1 MKKMKV
7 FFALLLAFMFSTLFL
22 PYTSNGNESLFGR
35 EFPLAI
41 ISAFVA
47 FVNVVFV
54 FFTVSKYMSFL
65 VGLLSLSNVFFSI
78 FIIVSVSIYTQT
90 ETRQDLNIDL
100 GLLCNLAITIL
111 LASLTAHFTIRNL
124 RQKSND

>member
-1 MKKMKV
+1 
-7 FFALLLAFMFSTLFL
+7 
-22 PYTSNGNESLFGR
+22 
-35 EFPLAI
+35 
-41 ISAFVA
+41 
-47 FVNVVFV
+47 
-54 FFTVSKYMSFL
+54 MSFL

-111 LASLTAHFTIRNL
+111 LASLTAQFTIRNL